1 MCSVQVRVQ
10 VQVQACMCNCIHV
23 HILVFFCTMCGEFLF
38 FFSHF
43 LSPCIYFF
51 FGDFEKFEIKFF
63 LQLGWVLFCPLSPLF
78 FGPSLRLDVGP
89 CGEFGNRVHGCT
101 SGSSLWVIYTER
113 EEEKPFW
120 SHVIKKSLL
129 GSVNILGSVRV

>member
-1 MCSVQVRVQ
+1 MESFCFSFLTFSL
-10 VQVQACMCNCIHV
+10 HV
-23 HILVFFCTMCGEFLF
+23 YI
-38 FFSHF
+38 
-43 LSPCIYFF
+43 
-51 FGDFEKFEIKFF
+51 FF
-63 LQLGWVLFCPLSPLF
+63 LEILRSLRLSFFTIRVGFFCPLSPLF